1 MKNTKIEWC
10 DVTYNP
16 VTGCEHGCD
25 YCYAKRIADRF
36 SKKSVSGELVIL
48 NKPVTVEKAGR
59 KIVDPFPAGFT
70 PTFHRYRLDEPLSR
84 KKPAKVFVCSMADLF
99 GEWVP
104 DLWIQEVFTAC
115 ARAPQHQYLF
125 LTKNPDR
132 YNQLYHMGLLPKLK
146 NFWYGSTVTKM
157 SDPAVV
163 IDGYNTFVSFEP
175 LLEEFHGLFVGTLDW
190 VIIGAETGNRKGKV
204 VPEPRWIMTF
214 MASCARNDVPLFMKD
229 SLEPIM
235 GDLMLREFPKG
246 LA

>member
-1 MKNTKIEWC
+1 MTKTKIEWC

-16 VTGCEHGCD
+16 ITGCEHGCD

-48 NKPVTVEKAGR
+48 NKPVTVEKDGK

-70 PTFHRYRLDEPLSR
+70 PTFHKYRLDEPLSR

-132 YNQLYHMGLLPKLK
+132 YNQLYHMGLLPKMK
-146 NFWYGSTVTKM
+146 NFWYGSTVTRM

-175 LLEEFHGLFVGTLDW
+175 LLEEFRGLFVGTLDW
-190 VIIGAETGNRKGKV
+190 VIIGAETGNQKGKV
-204 VPEPRWIMTF
+204 VPEPSWIMTF
-214 MASCARNDVPLFMKD
+214 MASCARHNVPLFMKD

-235 GDLMLREFPKG
+235 GDCMIREFPKG